1 MLKYDD
7 FMKLALNE
15 AKKCLRKKEIPVG
28 AIIVDE
34 FKNIISKG
42 YNKVEEKNNPLFHAE
57 KIAIDKA
64 LLKTNK
70 RYLDNCDIWV
80 TLQPCEMCM
89 GMIKQVR
96 IKRLYY
102 GASIPLREDDS
113 SIKNKIYNR
122 ACSEIYSGIREDEC
136 SKLIKDF
143 FKKIRSN

>member
-1 MLKYDD
+1 MLKNYD

-42 YNKVEEKNNPLFHAE
+42 YNKVEEKNNSLFHAE

-64 LLKTNK
+64 LSKTNK

-80 TLQPCEMCM
+80 TLQPCQMCM

-102 GASIPLREDDS
+102 GASIS
-113 SIKNKIYNR
+113 CSMKNKSYNR
-122 ACSEIYSGIREDEC
+122 VCSEIYSGIREEEC

-143 FKKIRSN
+143 FNELRLDL

>member
-15 AKKCLRKKEIPVG
+15 AKKCLQKKEIPVG

-102 GASIPLREDDS
+102 GASIPHC
-113 SIKNKIYNR
+113 SIKNKINNR
-122 ACSEIYSGIREDEC
+122 VCSEIYSGIREDEC

-143 FKKIRSN
+143 FKKIRSD

>member
-1 MLKYDD
+1 MFKYDY

-15 AKKCLRKKEIPVG
+15 AKKCLQKNEIPVG

-34 FKNIISKG
+34 FNNIISKG
-42 YNKVEEKNNPLFHAE
+42 HNKVEEKNNPLFHAE

-64 LLKTNK
+64 LSKTNK

-80 TLQPCEMCM
+80 TLQPCQMCM
-89 GMIKQVR
+89 GIIKQVR

-102 GASIPLREDDS
+102 GASIPHS
-113 SIKNKIYNR
+113 SIKNNINNR
-122 ACSEIYSGIREDEC
+122 VCREIYSGIMEDEC

-143 FKKIRSN
+143 FNEVRSD

>member
-102 GASIPLREDDS
+102 GASIPHS
-113 SIKNKIYNR
+113 SIENKINNR
-122 ACSEIYSGIREDEC
+122 VCSEIYSGIREDEC

-143 FKKIRSN
+143 FKKIRSDR

>member
-42 YNKVEEKNNPLFHAE
+42 YNKVEEKNNPLYHAE

-64 LLKTNK
+64 LLK
-70 RYLDNCDIWV
+70 L
-80 TLQPCEMCM
+80 LQPRSLTSWQTMA
-89 GMIKQVR
+89 R
-96 IKRLYY
+96 ISRIL
-102 GASIPLREDDS
+102 
-113 SIKNKIYNR
+113 
-122 ACSEIYSGIREDEC
+122 
-136 SKLIKDF
+136 
-143 FKKIRSN
+143 

>member
-1 MLKYDD
+1 MLNNCD

-15 AKKCLRKKEIPVG
+15 AKKCLQKKEIPVG

-34 FKNIISKG
+34 FRNIISKG

-64 LLKTNK
+64 LKKTNK

-80 TLQPCEMCM
+80 TLQPCQMCM

-102 GASIPLREDDS
+102 GASIS
-113 SIKNKIYNR
+113 SSRFRNKINNTV
-122 ACSEIYSGIREDEC
+122 CSEIYSGIREEEC
-136 SKLIKDF
+136 SNLIKDF
-143 FKKIRSN
+143 FKKVRLDV

>member
-42 YNKVEEKNNPLFHAE
+42 YNKVEEKNNPLYHAE

-102 GASIPLREDDS
+102 GASIS
-113 SIKNKIYNR
+113 HCSIKNKINKR
-122 ACSEIYSGIREDEC
+122 VCSEIYSGIREDEC

-143 FKKIRSN
+143 FKKIRSD

>member
-15 AKKCLRKKEIPVG
+15 AKKCSRKKEIPVG

-34 FKNIISKG
+34 FQNIISKG
-42 YNKVEEKNNPLFHAE
+42 YNKVEEKNNPLYHAE

-102 GASIPLREDDS
+102 GASISQS
-113 SIKNKIYNR
+113 SIKNKINNR
-122 ACSEIYSGIREDEC
+122 VCSEIYSGIREDEC

-143 FKKIRSN
+143 FKKIRSDL

>member
-15 AKKCLRKKEIPVG
+15 AKKCSRKKDIPVG

-34 FKNIISKG
+34 FQNIISKG

-102 GASIPLREDDS
+102 GASIPHS
-113 SIKNKIYNR
+113 SIKNKINNR
-122 ACSEIYSGIREDEC
+122 VCNEIYSGIREDEC

-143 FKKIRSN
+143 FKKIRLGR

>member
-42 YNKVEEKNNPLFHAE
+42 YNKVEEKNNPLYHAE

-102 GASIPLREDDS
+102 GASIPHC
-113 SIKNKIYNR
+113 SIKNKINNR
-122 ACSEIYSGIREDEC
+122 VCSEIYSGIREDEC

-143 FKKIRSN
+143 FKKFRTDL

>member
-1 MLKYDD
+1 MLKNND
-7 FMKLALNE
+7 FMNLALNE
-15 AKKCLRKKEIPVG
+15 AKKCLQKKEIPVG

-34 FKNIISKG
+34 FKNVISKG

-57 KIAIDKA
+57 KIAIEKA
-64 LLKTNK
+64 LKKTNK

-102 GASIPLREDDS
+102 GASILYSRVE
-113 SIKNKIYNR
+113 NKINNKV
-122 ACSEIYSGIREDEC
+122 CDEIYSGIREEEC

-143 FKKIRSN
+143 FKKVRLDG

>member
-1 MLKYDD
+1 MLKHDD

-15 AKKCLRKKEIPVG
+15 AKKCSRKKEIPVG

-70 RYLDNCDIWV
+70 KYFLLFFSKSFNCMD
-80 TLQPCEMCM
+80 TD
-89 GMIKQVR
+89 
-96 IKRLYY
+96 
-102 GASIPLREDDS
+102 SIA
-113 SIKNKIYNR
+113 NK
-122 ACSEIYSGIREDEC
+122 
-136 SKLIKDF
+136 
-143 FKKIRSN
+143 

>member
-15 AKKCLRKKEIPVG
+15 AKKCSRKKEIPVG

-89 GMIKQVR
+89 GMIKKVR

-102 GASIPLREDDS
+102 GASITHS
-113 SIKNKIYNR
+113 SIKKIHNR
-122 ACSEIYSGIREDEC
+122 VCSEIYSGIREDEC

-143 FKKIRSN
+143 FKKIRSD

>member
-1 MLKYDD
+1 MLKNNY

-102 GASIPLREDDS
+102 GASIS
-113 SIKNKIYNR
+113 HSGIKNKINNR
-122 ACSEIYSGIREDEC
+122 VCSEIYSGIREDEC

-143 FKKIRSN
+143 FKKIRSDS

>member
-1 MLKYDD
+1 MLKNR
-7 FMKLALNE
+7 F
-15 AKKCLRKKEIPVG
+15 RKYLPV
-28 AIIVDE
+28 IVDIE
-34 FKNIISKG
+34 TGGFDPNTNAILEIAITLI
-42 YNKVEEKNNPLFHAE
+42 EEKNNSLYHAE

-102 GASIPLREDDS
+102 GASIS
-113 SIKNKIYNR
+113 HCSIKNKINNR
-122 ACSEIYSGIREDEC
+122 VCSEIYSGIREDEC

-143 FKKIRSN
+143 FKKIRSD

>member
-15 AKKCLRKKEIPVG
+15 AKKCLRKKDIPVG

-102 GASIPLREDDS
+102 GASIPHSR
-113 SIKNKIYNR
+113 IKNKIYDR
-122 ACSEIYSGIREDEC
+122 VCSEIYSGIREDEC

-143 FKKIRSN
+143 FKKIRSDR